1 MKWYFKLILP
11 ALFLVA
17 WGVAAVL
24 IDNSYILP
32 NVWDTLVVFTTPFAD
47 LFGCGSL
54 VENSLVSIYRVSL
67 GFVIACIIAVPLGI
81 LLGRYQVL

>member
-47 LFGCGSL
+47 LFGFGSL
-54 VENSLVSIYRVSL
+54 VEHSLVSIYRVSL
-67 GFVIACIIAVPLGI
+67 GFVIVCLLAEQLVI
-81 LLGRYQVL
+81 LLVSYLFL